1 MRLRGLRQ
9 VRQRRGMSI
18 SQLAQLS
25 DVRRENIT
33 RLEHGQETGEP
44 ALVRRLAL
52 VLEVTQRELI
62 NGFLIPSGVLQPEQ
76 LPAV

>member
-1 MRLRGLRQ
+1 MRLRGLRL

-18 SQLAQLS
+18 SQLAELS
-25 DVRRENIT
+25 DIRRENLT

-62 NGFLIPSGVLQPEQ
+62 NGFLKVEP